1 MRHARTTASTI
12 ATALAALLCA
22 GALADTVTL
31 RGSVRVPA
39 GREVVLS
46 DIATLDGDAA
56 EALAGTV
63 IAAAD
68 AGAFEISVEKVRQK
82 LVAAGADPRA
92 VDVRGDRTVVRP
104 TAAAKQ
110 PPARLAPTAVE
121 RDAVATV
128 DPAGHTGN
136 ATPLAI
142 ACELVRNAHPGAG
155 ATLRIEVSRED
166 LDELAPAPGLRY
178 EVVAKSALSSDR
190 VELEIVAYRGNDTVS
205 RSRVRLMPKYLR
217 AVAVTEN
224 DNRRGAALAEG
235 SYRAV
240 TRAVSPSEAAR
251 LADPA
256 GIAGRTLAQTVP
268 AGTALRADH
277 LAKEIAVRRN
287 DRVIVRREIGM
298 VAIELEAVAL
308 EDGAAGD
315 TIALETT
322 GSRRV
327 RDQRRVTAEITG
339 NGRAVMR

>member
-1 MRHARTTASTI
+1 MRHARSILATI
-12 ATALAALLCA
+12 ASALLCA

-39 GREVVLS
+39 GREVVLA

-63 IAAAD
+63 IATAD
-68 AGAFEISVEKVRQK
+68 AGAFEIAVEKVRQK
-82 LVAAGADPRA
+82 LVAAGADPRV

-104 TAAAKQ
+104 MAVAKQ
-110 PPARLAPTAVE
+110 PAARLAPTAIE

-128 DPAGHTGN
+128 DPAEHTGH

-142 ACELVRNAHPGAG
+142 ACELVRNAHADAG
-155 ATLRIEVSRED
+155 ASLRIEVSRED
-166 LDELAPAPGLRY
+166 LDELAPTPGLRY

-190 VELEIVAYRGNDTVS
+190 VELEIVAYRGNDTAS

-217 AVAVTEN
+217 AVAVAEG

-235 SYRAV
+235 SFRTV
-240 TRAVSPSEAAR
+240 TRAVAPSEAAR

-256 GIAGRTLAQTVP
+256 AIAGRSLAQTLP
-268 AGTALRADH
+268 AGTAIRADH

-298 VAIELEAVAL
+298 VAIELEAIAL

-327 RDQRRVTAEITG
+327 RDQRRVNAEITG
-339 NGRAVMR
+339 SGRAVMR